1 MREPKAA
8 SVQNKKRTSWP
19 AAGTNGLAKRGVS
32 TRIPSEGELIAR
44 ARAGDAGAWDEL
56 LAPYQDGIYNAIRAR
71 VHDDEVAQE
80 VLVEVLAEAYGA
92 LRSFEGRSSLPTW
105 LHKITVR
112 TCGRATRREPR
123 RGAVAL
129 PEDLP
134 DPEGDVAALV
144 ESRMQA
150 EAVRDAIRSLPEK
163 LRAAVSLRY
172 LGHHSYQEIAD
183 ILGIPVG
190 TVRSRLSAGMKRMEH
205 MLPELDQR

>member
-1 MREPKAA
+1 MPEPEAA
-8 SVQNKKRTSWP
+8 SVQKQNRTFRL
-19 AAGTNGLAKRGVS
+19 ATTTNGLGKRGVS
-32 TRIPSEGELIAR
+32 TRTSSEGELIAR

-56 LAPYQDGIYNAIRAR
+56 LAPYQDGIYNVIRAR
-71 VHDDEVAQE
+71 LNGDEVAQE

-92 LRSFEGRSSLPTW
+92 LRNFEGRSSLQTW

-112 TCGRATRREPR
+112 TCNRATRREPR

-183 ILGIPVG
+183 ILGIPLG
-190 TVRSRLSAGMKRMEH
+190 TVRSRLSAGMKRLED